1 MILKAIWRAGAYPE
15 FEHSSAKAAVLQ
27 YTQEVAKFT

>member
-1 MILKAIWRAGAYPE
+1 MMPKAIWRADAYSE

-27 YTQEVAKFT
+27 YTWEVAKFT